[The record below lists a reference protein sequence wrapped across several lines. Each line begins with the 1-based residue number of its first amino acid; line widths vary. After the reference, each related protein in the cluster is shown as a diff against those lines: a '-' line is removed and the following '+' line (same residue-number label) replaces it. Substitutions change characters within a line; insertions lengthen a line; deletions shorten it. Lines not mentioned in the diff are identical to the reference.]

1 MATFTNQARI
11 TYNGAVADSNV
22 VTGEVLDVLGVTKS
36 ALNTTY
42 NPDGTVTYAI
52 TLTNTGN
59 TELTGINVS
68 DNLGAY
74 TFNTQTLVPLDY
86 TPDSLRLFVNGNLQ
100 PTPAPTSVNPLTL
113 DNITIPA
120 GGNALIIYEARA
132 NEFAP
137 LGTGEINNTV
147 SAATPGRAAPV
158 TDSLALAPASGALL
172 DIVKAVSPAVVNENG
187 QLTYTLNINNYGD
200 TAITTADDA
209 VISDTFNPIL
219 DPITV
224 TYNGT
229 PWVQGTNYDY
239 DAGTGVFTTRANQ
252 LAIPAATYAQNPV
265 TGAWSTTPGSVSL
278 VIEGTVQG

>member
-11 TYNGAVADSNV
+11 TYNGAIADSNV

-52 TLTNTGN
+52 TLTNTGT
-59 TELTGINVS
+59 TELTGVTVT

-74 TFNTQTLVPLDY
+74 TFNTETLVPLDY
-86 TPDSLRLFVNGNLQ
+86 TAGTVRLFVNGTLQ
-100 PTPAPTSVNPLTL
+100 PAPTVTTENPLVL
-113 DNITIPA
+113 SDISIPA

-132 NEFAP
+132 NQFAP
-137 LGTGEINNTV
+137 LGTGNINNIV
-147 SAATPGRAAPV
+147 SVTTPTRAAPI
-158 TDSLALAPASGALL
+158 TDSFALTPATGALL
-172 DIVKAVSPAVVNENG
+172 DIVKSVSPAIVNENG

-209 VISDTFNPIL
+209 VVSDTFDPIL
-219 DPITV
+219 NPITV

>member
-22 VTGEVLDVLGVTKS
+22 VTGEVLDVLGITKS

-59 TELTGINVS
+59 TDLTGINVS

-74 TFNTQTLVPLDY
+74 TFSTQTLVPLDY

-137 LGTGEINNTV
+137 LGAGNIDNTV
-147 SAATPGRAAPV
+147 TATSPGRSTPV
-158 TDSLALAPASGALL
+158 TASLALTPATGAIL
-172 DIVKAVSPAVVNENG
+172 DIVKSVSPAVVNENG

-209 VISDTFNPIL
+209 IISDTFNPIL
-219 DPITV
+219 NPITV
-224 TYNGT
+224 TFNGT
-229 PWVQGTNYDY
+229 PWAEGVNYDY

-252 LAIPAATYAQNPV
+252 LAVPAAAYAQNNA
-265 TGAWSTTPGSVSL
+265 TGAWSSAPGTAVL
-278 VIEGTVQG
+278 TIEGTVQN